1 MNRSTKVEYN
11 GHTCY
16 DQAVVT
22 PNQSVQKRRLRE
34 WENNNTMPSSF
45 SSNMPSMT
53 PDASSP
59 SNLTHIH
66 ALSFVTQAS
75 DSEMD
80 DMDDESHLNCQIL
93 ADRHHETKRI
103 RTDVE
108 TIFSS
113 ESSYKEYPSQTQKS
127 SNQSNEWWRKKS
139 RMEEEVTV
147 SPSNGTR
154 NDRNIHGASGSECH
168 ICQTNTVQTPIPSI
182 FQSHSFS
189 SIHSPKKTKQK
200 NSLLSYFNP
209 TKSALSKTF
218 SNKSSENSQRNHKM
232 CSPRLPSP
240 PTCSYCDRI
249 SCDNC
254 CKICEQCQSNFCT
267 FCHTVNY
274 ESNVEKI
281 MCFNCYESVT
291 VSSNC
296 DMDLS

>member
-1 MNRSTKVEYN
+1 MNRPIKVKHN
-11 GHTCY
+11 RHTCY

-34 WENNNTMPSSF
+34 WENNTMPSSF
-45 SSNMPSMT
+45 SSIMPSMT

-59 SNLTHIH
+59 LNLTNIH

-80 DMDDESHLNCQIL
+80 DMDDESHLNSQIL
-93 ADRHHETKRI
+93 IDRHHETKRI

-108 TIFSS
+108 TVFSS
-113 ESSYKEYPSQTQKS
+113 ESSYADYPLQTQKS
-127 SNQSNEWWRKKS
+127 SNQSTEWWRKKS

-154 NDRNIHGASGSECH
+154 NVRNIHCASVSECH

-189 SIHSPKKTKQK
+189 STNIVQKTKQK

-209 TKSALSKTF
+209 TKSAISKTF
-218 SNKSSENSQRNHKM
+218 SNRSTENSQRNNKM
-232 CSPRLPSP
+232 CSPRVRSP

-249 SCDNC
+249 SCTNC
-254 CKICEQCQSNFCT
+254 CKICEQCQANFCT